1 LIDNGGLLLVD
12 GLLLAFFGLLNFKV
26 ALASQAQLQG
36 RDKVDEAGRVELP
49 ENLLKQGVLQ
59 GVPSL

>member
-1 LIDNGGLLLVD
+1 MVD

>member
-1 LIDNGGLLLVD
+1 MLVD
-12 GLLLAFFGLLNFKV
+12 GLLLAFFGLLYFKV
-26 ALASQAQLQG
+26 ALASQAELQG

-49 ENLLKQGVLQ
+49 ENLLKQGILQ